1 MRISL
6 KTGHQLL
13 PKKFWLFYIRKR
25 NSYIK
30 LPGPEVQGFALP
42 GTAGPRPS
50 RLHTCCLGSTTQL
63 TTSFQQFSILSGR
76 GGCVGDSETYQ
87 GIYRLLQCRV
97 PLRAFLLVLFR
108 TNLLKL
114 LFLLLEKGSR
124 KLNFLYKNPTKRR
137 IEVVL
142 IYLTKYM

>member
-1 MRISL
+1 MHISL

-13 PKKFWLFYIRKR
+13 PKKFWLPFIRKQ

-50 RLHTCCLGSTTQL
+50 RLHTRCLGGTTQL

-97 PLRAFLLVLFR
+97 PLRALLLVLFR

-114 LFLLLEKGSR
+114 LFLLLEKGSL
-124 KLNFLYKNPTKRR
+124 KAQ
-137 IEVVL
+137 IIV
-142 IYLTKYM
+142 

>member
-1 MRISL
+1 MHISL

-13 PKKFWLFYIRKR
+13 PKKFWLPFIRKR

-42 GTAGPRPS
+42 GTVGPRPS
-50 RLHTCCLGSTTQL
+50 RLHTRCLGGTTQL

-97 PLRAFLLVLFR
+97 PLRALLLVLFR
-108 TNLLKL
+108 TNLLKISI
-114 LFLLLEKGSR
+114 FISR
-124 KLNFLYKNPTKRR
+124 KRYFESLNYCIKTRQNDESKSS
-137 IEVVL
+137 
-142 IYLTKYM
+142 